1 MPQATRIYEDWLF
14 LLLPAALLRDP
25 GFDPR
30 FHLLLFVVV
39 GQAKNP
45 PLFSNCLSLDD
56 IETIYLVYLHCID
69 VKIELLFFRLA
80 AARLSSFQNVLRFLC
95 EYFNSLRTIQRE
107 REGADISDAN
117 STAFV
122 YRLYTYSTVL
132 SNLQA

>member
-56 IETIYLVYLHCID
+56 IETIYLLYLHCID

-107 REGADISDAN
+107 GADISDAN